1 MKVTYQ
7 TSIILMLN
15 FIATIYVAQINEHQK
30 VFLHEQWSFHQSGEN
45 KIYSATIPGVVHTDL
60 LSNQI
65 IKDPFIG
72 NNEKL
77 LQWIEEEDWEYTTHF
92 QLTDKHLDN
101 QHLQLVFE
109 GLDTYANV
117 YLNNE
122 LILESENMFIEYK
135 KEVKSYLKLGH
146 NELKV
151 VFHSPLKHNKEK
163 VKNYPYKLPS
173 GCESVS
179 LKVSPFTRKA
189 AYHFGWDWG
198 PRFVTMGIWKPVYI
212 EIWNDVKINHINCQT
227 ISINNDNAIV
237 SLEVELE
244 AHTTETQKFHLTIN
258 DSIHPFNLQKGIN
271 HYKYNLSVDQPQLW
285 WTHDL
290 GKPFLYDMDVAIFI
304 DNQLVDR
311 KKIKYGIRT
320 IELIN
325 EPDEIGTSF
334 YFKLN
339 NIPVFMKG
347 ANYIPQNSFLTEVT
361 HDNYK
366 QLISLA
372 KNANLNMLRVWGGG
386 IYEKDIFYELCDQE
400 GILVWQDMMFAGSL
414 YPTNDTSFLNSI
426 YKEVAQNIKRLRH
439 HTSIALWCGNNEID
453 VAWKNWGWQKQYNY
467 SKTDSIKIW
476 EGYKKLFHDSIPSIV
491 SRLDNRNYTTTSP
504 LSNWGKAENFNHS
517 TMHYWGVWHGK
528 EELTE
533 FRNNIGRFMV
543 EYGYQSYPSIE
554 TINQFATQNEHDL
567 NGPVMKNRQKSYIGN
582 SMITEHIKKWYGN
595 YSSFDDFVI
604 KSQKTQAL
612 ALKIAIQQH
621 RKNQPHCMGSLFW
634 QLNDC
639 WPGPSWSVID
649 YYGNPKV
656 GYEVVKKEFQPI
668 IAVID
673 TINNNIT
680 AHIINNSGKEFNGT
694 IKLRLLKG
702 KEFLWTE
709 SEQLKIGNNQSML
722 VFKKTITKHNELR
735 AEIEIIVN
743 EILIYKDV
751 FWFDIPK
758 NR

>member
-109 GLDTYANV
+109 GLDTYADV

-122 LILESENMFIEYK
+122 LILESKNMFIEYK

-173 GCESVS
+173 GCEIHS

-227 ISINNDNAIV
+227 ISINKDNAIV

-244 AHTTETQKFHLTIN
+244 AHTLETQKFHLTIN
-258 DSIHPFNLQKGIN
+258 DSIHLFNLQKGIN
-271 HYKYNLSVDQPQLW
+271 LYKYNLRVDQPQLW

-304 DNQLVDR
+304 DNQLIDR

-339 NIPVFMKG
+339 DIPVFMKG

-361 HDNYK
+361 DDNYK
-366 QLISLA
+366 QLISLT
-372 KNANLNMLRVWGGG
+372 KNANMNMLRVWGGG
-386 IYEKDIFYELCDQE
+386 IYEKDVFYELCDQE

-453 VAWKNWGWQKQYNY
+453 VAWLNEKWGHTKN
-467 SKTDSIKIW
+467 
-476 EGYKKLFHDSIPSIV
+476 
-491 SRLDNRNYTTTSP
+491 
-504 LSNWGKAENFNHS
+504 
-517 TMHYWGVWHGK
+517 
-528 EELTE
+528 
-533 FRNNIGRFMV
+533 
-543 EYGYQSYPSIE
+543 
-554 TINQFATQNEHDL
+554 
-567 NGPVMKNRQKSYIGN
+567 
-582 SMITEHIKKWYGN
+582 
-595 YSSFDDFVI
+595 
-604 KSQKTQAL
+604 
-612 ALKIAIQQH
+612 
-621 RKNQPHCMGSLFW
+621 
-634 QLNDC
+634 
-639 WPGPSWSVID
+639 
-649 YYGNPKV
+649 
-656 GYEVVKKEFQPI
+656 
-668 IAVID
+668 
-673 TINNNIT
+673 
-680 AHIINNSGKEFNGT
+680 T
-694 IKLRLLKG
+694 IKYKC
-702 KEFLWTE
+702 FIF
-709 SEQLKIGNNQSML
+709 KI
-722 VFKKTITKHNELR
+722 
-735 AEIEIIVN
+735 
-743 EILIYKDV
+743 IL
-751 FWFDIPK
+751 
-758 NR
+758 N